1 MQTLVTPLVKCIY
14 EASWLAQQNA
24 GLHDDLS
31 ARQASQSSQPAQER
45 VAQQN
50 DHMRDAHQARQR
62 SPSSQR
68 AAQDEAPA
76 GARLGQSTLL
86 PRMSV
91 HTASLGL
98 SIWNEK
104 ILMQTSYLATH
115 SAAQQ
120 AADQQLAQ
128 EETMDAM
135 EKMLDGRQEDVQT
148 RSYFV
153 ATAGYSGDTGATGR
167 F

>member
-1 MQTLVTPLVKCIY
+1 
-14 EASWLAQQNA
+14 
-24 GLHDDLS
+24 
-31 ARQASQSSQPAQER
+31 
-45 VAQQN
+45 
-50 DHMRDAHQARQR
+50 
-62 SPSSQR
+62 
-68 AAQDEAPA
+68 
-76 GARLGQSTLL
+76 
-86 PRMSV
+86 MSV

-98 SIWNEK
+98 SVWNEE
-104 ILMQTSYLATH
+104 ILMQTSYLVTH

>member
-1 MQTLVTPLVKCIY
+1 MKKHASGDKEDIMQTLVTPSRKCIY

-31 ARQASQSSQPAQER
+31 AR
-45 VAQQN
+45 
-50 DHMRDAHQARQR
+50 
-62 SPSSQR
+62 
-68 AAQDEAPA
+68 QDEAPA

-98 SIWNEK
+98 SVWNEE

-120 AADQQLAQ
+120 AAGDGQQFAQ
-128 EETMDAM
+128 EETMDAV